1 MKGCESITFSDGE
14 LSIEQFS
21 RCETSVARNQHGITT
36 ATTRCIHFFVLQIW
50 SCAYFD
56 FDKDYGARSFVECG
70 GFGGDLCLMLPAP
83 RTLVFITQQLNEI
96 SMKLNRLSLSLV
108 IASASIFTLAACSSS
123 SDSDDAGS
131 EVVLFDEATDGDIV
145 DDPNNPQFLQLLVGG
160 NRINAA
166 MVAPDLDYLTI
177 NVPAGSEL
185 TAIELAEYVSSDDL
199 SFIAIQNGSVFTELP
214 ASPVVGNLL
223 GYLHFGISMEGTDI
237 LPAVALG
244 EGAQGFTTPLQAGD
258 YSLWIQET
266 GPETVNYSLSF
277 VVETVSQ

>member
-1 MKGCESITFSDGE
+1 MFNASG
-14 LSIEQFS
+14 
-21 RCETSVARNQHGITT
+21 TSYTI
-36 ATTRCIHFFVLQIW
+36 F
-50 SCAYFD
+50 
-56 FDKDYGARSFVECG
+56 
-70 GFGGDLCLMLPAP
+70 M
-83 RTLVFITQQLNEI
+83 TQQLNEI

-108 IASASIFTLAACSSS
+108 IASASLFTLAACSSS

>member
-1 MKGCESITFSDGE
+1 MFNASG
-14 LSIEQFS
+14 
-21 RCETSVARNQHGITT
+21 TSHT
-36 ATTRCIHFFVLQIW
+36 
-50 SCAYFD
+50 S
-56 FDKDYGARSFVECG
+56 
-70 GFGGDLCLMLPAP
+70 
-83 RTLVFITQQLNEI
+83 FITQQLNEI

-108 IASASIFTLAACSSS
+108 VASASLFTLAACSSS

-199 SFIAIQNGSVFTELP
+199 SFIAIQNL
-214 ASPVVGNLL
+214 
-223 GYLHFGISMEGTDI
+223 
-237 LPAVALG
+237 
-244 EGAQGFTTPLQAGD
+244 
-258 YSLWIQET
+258 SLIHI
-266 GPETVNYSLSF
+266 
-277 VVETVSQ
+277 